1 MATMN
6 PTEEDTSGRPRRK
19 IDLTETGIALSEAE
33 MKEIATNCKKNLTSS
48 NAID

>member
-1 MATMN
+1 MATM
-6 PTEEDTSGRPRRK
+6 EQAKKDTNGRPRRK
-19 IDLTETGIALSEAE
+19 IDFTETGIALFEAE